1 MGVHSFCREVKMKVQ
16 SMIFPSMKRF
26 LLSGALLAFCFQ
38 PALHAA
44 TILSEN
50 FDGLTQQL
58 AVTSAGAFTA
68 INGTNVDIV
77 GSSFGLCNGPESG
90 NCIDMNGSNGNP
102 QGQLQSTMVF
112 TTGSYL
118 LSFDLIGDQRGST
131 ASVTVSLGNYLQ
143 TFTLASGDLSG
154 GIVVNAPVTVSGT
167 SQLLFTSGVGGNV
180 GLLLDNV
187 VVSTSASSIPEP
199 SSLILIGSGLLG
211 GLLALQRRRHAGQA
225 S

>member
-1 MGVHSFCREVKMKVQ
+1 
-16 SMIFPSMKRF
+16 
-26 LLSGALLAFCFQ
+26 
-38 PALHAA
+38 
-44 TILSEN
+44 
-50 FDGLTQQL
+50 
-58 AVTSAGAFTA
+58 
-68 INGTNVDIV
+68 
-77 GSSFGLCNGPESG
+77 
-90 NCIDMNGSNGNP
+90 
-102 QGQLQSTMVF
+102 MVF